1 MATKHAPEN
10 SVTLALAELD
20 RLEQARA
27 NFLSAK
33 RAAQQQLGRQE
44 REIEDLRARLLAERP
59 RAWARVRRTRNQ
71 RVEIETRVHA
81 QLAAEQAAAFHQR
94 MAAAQL
100 ELETKRRRLAALE
113 AMPVA
118 APRPAR
124 RMLEWSVPAAAT
136 VLVAFLG
143 LLAVG
148 ETEAEAGAPQVL
160 VDAAPMLDGGA
171 HYASFVFSPDA
182 EAPAPAKDDD
192 AKAKSSKGQSSKPKS
207 SKGKSK
213 SSKPKS
219 NDADKPK
226 SDDAKPPV
234 VKKNSR
240 PIELG
245 NTDGDPLG

>member
-27 NFLSAK
+27 SFLSAK

-71 RVEIETRVHA
+71 RLEHETRVHA
-81 QLAAEQAAAFHQR
+81 QLAAEQAAAFQQR

-113 AMPVA
+113 AMPVE

-124 RMLEWSVPAAAT
+124 RVLEWSVPAAAT

-182 EAPAPAKDDD
+182 EAPTPVKDDE
-192 AKAKSSKGQSSKPKS
+192 AKAKSSKPKS

-245 NTDGDPLG
+245 DTDGDPLG